1 MIEQRTMTQSWW
13 KRGYGWELLAAF
25 VTGVV
30 LMQFIHLD
38 SRGFTGDR
46 VGLPGFDAWYHVK
59 MAELLPEIGFVRE
72 FPWLRHVYF
81 REEGRDFV
89 SHHAGF
95 HVFLAPF
102 VAVSKAL
109 TGDPAVGGRWAIS
122 LSFGLSLM
130 LMQLLLMIGRVPWR
144 WVFLLVFLLFPSDF
158 FLRHSYVRAISPSL
172 VLMLALL
179 VFLFL
184 RRPLWAG
191 VTIALYNLLYLGAVM
206 FSPVIVVV
214 FVAASLAG
222 PKEDRRV
229 EWKTALA
236 TLTGWVAGV
245 LLYPYREGMLEFLRL
260 QVFGSGLT
268 PDISVGKEWNS
279 YGNVWEFAV
288 ESCGP
293 LLAAWATAVT
303 LRLRFGPRLSARD
316 TTLLVLQFGYLLLTL
331 KAQRFIEY
339 WPPMCL
345 LSAAYLSAPVLTRLS
360 QWMSEAAARRGPAV
374 RSAMLAAGVLGFAGL
389 SIIAAWRGRATLAQN
404 PVLRDWAVWCAAA
417 GLFLLSALR
426 VGGAV
431 AATGGRREWVVPLL
445 GAGFCAGCA
454 GLAKFVFAVDVTATG
469 KLVSPL
475 LAGGVVMAAFLLSGV
490 SRRRRSVEAEAVA
503 DVVAPTFARRAG
515 RTIFTLSALTL
526 AISLTASRLAYAYRA
541 SDCRYDVPAVRNV
554 MNALKEASQPGDVV
568 FTDDWDVFPAYFY
581 FNSHNHYIVGLDP
594 KFTQWRDPELWAR
607 YVKISRGETRDPDV
621 TVAVKNE
628 SGAYVNK
635 DIHVR
640 LEDIRDLF
648 GCRFVVTDRDHQ
660 GLSRLLSER
669 PDLAELI
676 YPPTEYKQAKDAPYL
691 LFRILDGEP
700 ETSSPAAPAPGA
712 QVVSKKGGRTRL
724 RVVEAP

>member
-1 MIEQRTMTQSWW
+1 MIEQRTMTESWW

-102 VAVSKAL
+102 VAISKAL
-109 TGDPAVGGRWAIS
+109 TGDPAAGGRWAIS
-122 LSFGLSLM
+122 LSFGVSLL

-214 FVAASLAG
+214 FVAASLVG

-229 EWKTALA
+229 EWKMALA

-268 PDISVGKEWNS
+268 PDIAVGREWNS

-293 LLAAWATAVT
+293 LLAVWAAAVT

-316 TTLLVLQFGYLLLTL
+316 TTLLVLQFGYLVLTL

-345 LSAAYLSAPVLTRLS
+345 LSAAYLSAPVLVRLS
-360 QWMSEAAARRGPAV
+360 AWMSEAAARRGPAV
-374 RSAMLAAGVLGFAGL
+374 RGAMLAAGVLGFAGL
-389 SIIAAWRGRATLAQN
+389 SIVAAWRGRATLAQN
-404 PVLRDWAVWCAAA
+404 PVLRDWAVWCAAG
-417 GLFLLSALR
+417 GLFLLGALR
-426 VGGAV
+426 VGGGG
-431 AATGGRREWVVPLL
+431 AAGGRKGWGVPLL

-454 GLAKFVFAVDVTATG
+454 GIATFVFGVDVTATG

-475 LAGGVVMAAFLLSGV
+475 LAGGVVMAAFLLSCV
-490 SRRRRSVEAEAVA
+490 LRRRHGAEAEVVA

-515 RTIFTLSALTL
+515 RTIFALSVLTL
-526 AISLTASRLAYAYRA
+526 TISLTAGRLAHAHRV
-541 SDCRYDVPAVRNV
+541 SDCRYDVPAVRHV

-568 FTDDWDVFPAYFY
+568 FTDDWDIFPAYFY

-621 TVAVKNE
+621 TVAVRNE

-676 YPPTEYKQAKDAPYL
+676 YPSTDYKQAKDAPYL
-691 LFRILDGEP
+691 LFRMLDGEP
-700 ETSSPAAPAPGA
+700 ETSSPTAPASGA